1 MHIFKK
7 IFCIN
12 TFFFE
17 VNLCLY
23 NSFFQSY
30 CYWFEAIFWCVCA
43 KIDSSSKNCYS
54 NSRHFTARSPAF
66 KYILLQ
72 KSPIKIAPN
81 LRHFPI
87 TATLCIAHRRR
98 RNAIA
103 RRLSFAD
110 RERHRLHSNSGVDS
124 SINIKNLVFWSNPIH
139 DFEVQDFGRW
149 TWVWSCT
156 KTIHHCPNYL
166 SR

>member
-1 MHIFKK
+1 MYKH
-7 IFCIN
+7 
-12 TFFFE
+12 FFFSKLTY
-17 VNLCLY
+17 VY
-23 NSFFQSY
+23 IIHFFNHIVIDLRR
-30 CYWFEAIFWCVCA
+30 FFDVCA

-103 RRLSFAD
+103 RLSFAD
-110 RERHRLHSNSGVDS
+110 RERHRLHSNSGVYS

-139 DFEVQDFGRW
+139 DFEVQDFGR
-149 TWVWSCT
+149 
-156 KTIHHCPNYL
+156 
-166 SR
+166 